1 MSDLVKTILT
11 GFLLALIAVVTQAQV
26 AKKPATTADSSSV
39 AARGAQLA
47 ETGHCGDAMPLLR
60 KSFPQALDKDLKIRI
75 GFDAVRCAMTLN
87 QTGLAVDF
95 LRLLNREFPRA
106 PEVLY
111 LTVHIYSDLSLRASQ
126 ELADVAPSSNE
137 AHQLNAESLEVQGK
151 WDEAAAEYRRI
162 LEHNPR
168 AIGIHFRLGRLLLS
182 KPDPDTSTADQAKAE
197 FQQEL
202 EIDPTNAGAE
212 YVLGE
217 LARQAQQI
225 PVAIEHF
232 TRATRLDAGFGDAFL
247 GLGMALVLNKQYSDA
262 IPPLET
268 AVKLQPANPAGHY
281 QLAIAYGHAGRKEDA
296 KREAALQRET
306 AEKIDQEKK
315 KAAEA
320 LQGQSPS
327 PQEQK
332 PEPPR

>member
-1 MSDLVKTILT
+1 MRDILRTILT
-11 GFLLALIAVVTQAQV
+11 SFLLALIAAITQAQV
-26 AKKPATTADSSSV
+26 AKKPAITGDSS
-39 AARGAQLA
+39 AAERGAKLA
-47 ETGHCGDAMPLLR
+47 ETGHCADAMPLLK
-60 KSFPQALDKDLKIRI
+60 KSFPQTSNKDLKIRI
-75 GFDAVRCAMTLN
+75 GFDGVRCAMTLN
-87 QTGLAVDF
+87 QADVAVDF

-126 ELADVAPSSNE
+126 ELADAAPSSNE

-182 KPDPDTSTADQAKAE
+182 KPDPDNSMADQAKEE

-217 LARQAQQI
+217 LARSF
-225 PVAIEHF
+225 E
-232 TRATRLDAGFGDAFL
+232 
-247 GLGMALVLNKQYSDA
+247 
-262 IPPLET
+262 
-268 AVKLQPANPAGHY
+268 
-281 QLAIAYGHAGRKEDA
+281 
-296 KREAALQRET
+296 
-306 AEKIDQEKK
+306 
-315 KAAEA
+315 
-320 LQGQSPS
+320 
-327 PQEQK
+327 
-332 PEPPR
+332 

>member
-1 MSDLVKTILT
+1 MRDLSKTVLT
-11 GFLLALIAVVTQAQV
+11 SFLLLLTSTVTQAQV
-26 AKKPATTADSSSV
+26 AKKPAAAVDSSVV
-39 AARGAQLA
+39 AERGAKLA
-47 ETGHCGDAMPLLR
+47 ETGHCAEAMPLLK
-60 KSFPQALDKDLKIRI
+60 KSFPQTSDKDLKLKI

-87 QTGLAVDF
+87 QADLAVDF
-95 LRLLNREFPRA
+95 LRLLNREFPHA

-126 ELADVAPSSNE
+126 ELADVAPSSSE
-137 AHQLNAESLEVQGK
+137 ARQLNAESLEVQGK

-162 LEHNPR
+162 LEHNPH

-182 KPDPDTSTADQAKAE
+182 KPDPDASMTDQAKEE

-217 LARQAQQI
+217 LARQAQHI
-225 PVAIEHF
+225 PEAIEHF
-232 TRATRLDAGFGDAFL
+232 TRATKLDASFGDAFL
-247 GLGMALVLNKQYSDA
+247 GLGMALVFNKQYSDA
-262 IPPLET
+262 ILPLET

-281 QLAIAYGHAGRKEDA
+281 QLAIAYGQTGRKEDA

-306 AEKIDQEKK
+306 ADRIEAEKK
-315 KAAEA
+315 KAAA
-320 LQGQSPS
+320 LQGQLPT
-327 PQEQK
+327 PLGEK

>member
-151 WDEAAAEYRRI
+151 WEEAAAEYRRI
-162 LEHNPR
+162 LEHSPD
-168 AIGIHFRLGRLLLS
+168 AAGIHFRLGRLLLS
-182 KPDPDTSTADQAKAE
+182 KPDPDGSLAEQAKQE
-197 FQQEL
+197 FKQEL

-225 PVAIEHF
+225 PEAIEHF
-232 TRATRLDAGFGDAFL
+232 TRATRLDAGFVDAFL
-247 GLGMALVLNKQYSDA
+247 GLGMALVSNKQYSEA
-262 IPPLET
+262 ITPLET
-268 AVKLQPANPAGHY
+268 VVKLRPSNPTGHY
-281 QLAIAYGHAGRKEDA
+281 YLSISYGHVGRKNDA
-296 KREAALQRET
+296 EKEAILQRET
-306 AEKIDQEKK
+306 LEEERKK
-315 KAAEA
+315 N
-320 LQGQSPS
+320 QP
-327 PQEQK
+327 
-332 PEPPR
+332 

>member
-1 MSDLVKTILT
+1 MRDDSESNRSGCGLSALV
-11 GFLLALIAVVTQAQV
+11 
-26 AKKPATTADSSSV
+26 
-39 AARGAQLA
+39 
-47 ETGHCGDAMPLLR
+47 E
-60 KSFPQALDKDLKIRI
+60 
-75 GFDAVRCAMTLN
+75 LN

>member
-1 MSDLVKTILT
+1 MRDLSKTVLT
-11 GFLLALIAVVTQAQV
+11 SFLLLLTSTVTQAQV
-26 AKKPATTADSSSV
+26 AKKPAAAVDSSVV
-39 AARGAQLA
+39 AERGAKLA
-47 ETGHCGDAMPLLR
+47 ETGHCAEAMPLLK
-60 KSFPQALDKDLKIRI
+60 KSFPQTSDKDLKLKI

-87 QTGLAVDF
+87 QADLAVDF
-95 LRLLNREFPRA
+95 LRLLNREFPHA

-126 ELADVAPSSNE
+126 ELADVAPSSSE
-137 AHQLNAESLEVQGK
+137 ARQLNAESLEVQGK

-162 LEHNPR
+162 LEHNPH

-182 KPDPDTSTADQAKAE
+182 KPDPDASMTDQAKEE

-217 LARQAQQI
+217 LARQAQHI
-225 PVAIEHF
+225 PEAIEHF
-232 TRATRLDAGFGDAFL
+232 TRATKLDASFGDAFL
-247 GLGMALVLNKQYSDA
+247 GLGMALVFNKQYSDA
-262 IPPLET
+262 ILPLET

-281 QLAIAYGHAGRKEDA
+281 QLAIAYGRTGRKEDA

-306 AEKIDQEKK
+306 ADRIEAEKK
-315 KAAEA
+315 KAAA
-320 LQGQSPS
+320 LQGQLPT
-327 PQEQK
+327 PLGEK
-332 PEPPR
+332 PAPPR

>member
-1 MSDLVKTILT
+1 MSDVLRTILA
-11 GFLLALIAVVTQAQV
+11 GFLLALIGAATQAQV
-26 AKKPATTADSSSV
+26 AKKPAAAVDSSVV
-39 AARGAQLA
+39 AERGAKLA
-47 ETGHCGDAMPLLR
+47 ETGHCAEAMPLLK
-60 KSFPQALDKDLKIRI
+60 KSFPQTSDKDLKLKI

-87 QTGLAVDF
+87 QADLAVDF
-95 LRLLNREFPRA
+95 LRLLNREFPHA

-126 ELADVAPSSNE
+126 ELADVAPSSSE
-137 AHQLNAESLEVQGK
+137 ARQLNAESLEVQGK

-162 LEHNPR
+162 LEHNPH

-182 KPDPDTSTADQAKAE
+182 KPDPDASMTDQAKEE

-217 LARQAQQI
+217 LARQAQHI
-225 PVAIEHF
+225 PEAIEHF
-232 TRATRLDAGFGDAFL
+232 TRATKLDASFGDAFL
-247 GLGMALVLNKQYSDA
+247 GLGMALVFNKQYSDA
-262 IPPLET
+262 ILPLET

-281 QLAIAYGHAGRKEDA
+281 QLAIAYGQTGRKEDA

-306 AEKIDQEKK
+306 ADRIEAEKK
-315 KAAEA
+315 KAAA
-320 LQGQSPS
+320 LQGQLPT
-327 PQEQK
+327 PLGEK

>member
-1 MSDLVKTILT
+1 VPAFFLFMSDLLKTIPT
-11 GFLLALIAVVTQAQV
+11 GFLLALVAAVTQAQV
-26 AKKPATTADSSSV
+26 AKKPARTTDSSAV
-39 AARGAQLA
+39 AERGAKLA
-47 ETGHCGDAMPLLR
+47 ETGHCTEALPLLK
-60 KSFPQALDKDLKIRI
+60 KSFPQTSDKDLKLRI

-87 QTGLAVDF
+87 QADLAVDF
-95 LRLLNREFPRA
+95 LRVLHHEFPRA

-151 WDEAAAEYRRI
+151 WREAAAEYRQI
-162 LEHNPR
+162 LEHDSH
-168 AIGIHFRLGRLLLS
+168 ATGIHFRLGRLLLS
-182 KPDPDTSTADQAKAE
+182 QPDPDSSLAEQAKQE

-225 PVAIEHF
+225 PEAIEHF
-232 TRATRLDAGFGDAFL
+232 TRATRLDAGFVDAFL
-247 GLGMALVLNKQYSDA
+247 GLGMAFVFNKQYSEA

-268 AVKLQPANPAGHY
+268 AVKLRPSNPTGHY
-281 QLAIAYGHAGRKEDA
+281 YLSISYGRVGRKND
-296 KREAALQRET
+296 
-306 AEKIDQEKK
+306 AEKEAILHRQTSEKEREKGQPGSQETP
-315 KAAEA
+315 A
-320 LQGQSPS
+320 PT
-327 PQEQK
+327 
-332 PEPPR
+332 PPH

>member
-126 ELADVAPSSNE
+126 ELADAAPSSNE

-182 KPDPDTSTADQAKAE
+182 KPDPEGALVEQAKQE
-197 FQQEL
+197 FKQEL

-217 LARQAQQI
+217 LARQGQQI
-225 PVAIEHF
+225 PEAIEHF
-232 TRATRLDAGFGDAFL
+232 SRATRLDAGFVDAFL
-247 GLGMALVLNKQYSDA
+247 GLGMALVFNKQYSDA

-268 AVKLQPANPAGHY
+268 VEKSRPMNSTGHY
-281 QLAIAYGHAGRKEDA
+281 YLSIAYGRVGRKSDA
-296 KREAALQRET
+296 EREALLHKQTLEEERKRAQPGSPET
-306 AEKIDQEKK
+306 
-315 KAAEA
+315 
-320 LQGQSPS
+320 
-327 PQEQK
+327 
-332 PEPPR
+332 PEPAPPPQ

>member
-1 MSDLVKTILT
+1 MRDLSKTVLT
-11 GFLLALIAVVTQAQV
+11 SFLLLLTSTVTQAQV
-26 AKKPATTADSSSV
+26 AKKPAAAVDSSVV
-39 AARGAQLA
+39 AERGAKLA
-47 ETGHCGDAMPLLR
+47 ETGHCAEAMPLLK
-60 KSFPQALDKDLKIRI
+60 KSFPQTSDKDLKLKI

-87 QTGLAVDF
+87 QADLAVDF
-95 LRLLNREFPRA
+95 LRLLNREFPHA

-126 ELADVAPSSNE
+126 ELADVAPSSSE
-137 AHQLNAESLEVQGK
+137 ARQLNAESLEVQGK

-162 LEHNPR
+162 LEHNPH

-182 KPDPDTSTADQAKAE
+182 KPDPDASMTDQAKEE

-217 LARQAQQI
+217 LARQAQHI
-225 PVAIEHF
+225 PEAIEHF
-232 TRATRLDAGFGDAFL
+232 TRATKLDASFGDAFL
-247 GLGMALVLNKQYSDA
+247 GLGMALVFNKQYSDA
-262 IPPLET
+262 ILPLET

-281 QLAIAYGHAGRKEDA
+281 QLAIAYGRTGRKEDA

-306 AEKIDQEKK
+306 ADRIEAEKK
-315 KAAEA
+315 KAAA
-320 LQGQSPS
+320 LQGQLPT
-327 PQEQK
+327 PLGEK

>member
-1 MSDLVKTILT
+1 MRDLSKTVLT
-11 GFLLALIAVVTQAQV
+11 SFLLLLTSTVTQAQV
-26 AKKPATTADSSSV
+26 AKKPAAAVDSSVV
-39 AARGAQLA
+39 AERGAKLA
-47 ETGHCGDAMPLLR
+47 ETGHCAEAMPLLK
-60 KSFPQALDKDLKIRI
+60 KSFPQTSDKDLKLKI

-87 QTGLAVDF
+87 QADLAVDF
-95 LRLLNREFPRA
+95 LRLLNREFPHA

-126 ELADVAPSSNE
+126 ELADVAPSSSE
-137 AHQLNAESLEVQGK
+137 ARQLNAESLEVQGK

-162 LEHNPR
+162 LEHNPH

-182 KPDPDTSTADQAKAE
+182 KPDPDASMTDQAKEE

-217 LARQAQQI
+217 LARQAQHI
-225 PVAIEHF
+225 PEAIEHF
-232 TRATRLDAGFGDAFL
+232 TRATNLDASFGDAFL
-247 GLGMALVLNKQYSDA
+247 GLGMALVFNKQYSDA
-262 IPPLET
+262 ILPLET

-281 QLAIAYGHAGRKEDA
+281 QLAIAYGQTGRKEDA

-306 AEKIDQEKK
+306 ADRIEAEKK
-315 KAAEA
+315 KAAA
-320 LQGQSPS
+320 LQGQLPT
-327 PQEQK
+327 PLGEK

>member
-1 MSDLVKTILT
+1 MRDLSKTVLT
-11 GFLLALIAVVTQAQV
+11 SFLLLLTSTVTQAQV
-26 AKKPATTADSSSV
+26 AKKPAAAVDSSVV
-39 AARGAQLA
+39 AERGAKLA
-47 ETGHCGDAMPLLR
+47 ETGHCAEAMPLLK
-60 KSFPQALDKDLKIRI
+60 KSFPQTSDKDLKLKI

-87 QTGLAVDF
+87 QADLAVDF
-95 LRLLNREFPRA
+95 LRLLNREFPHA

-126 ELADVAPSSNE
+126 ELADVAPSSSE
-137 AHQLNAESLEVQGK
+137 ARQLNAESLEVQGK

-162 LEHNPR
+162 LEHNPH

-182 KPDPDTSTADQAKAE
+182 KPDPDASMTDQAKEE

-217 LARQAQQI
+217 LARQAQHI
-225 PVAIEHF
+225 PEAIEHF
-232 TRATRLDAGFGDAFL
+232 TRATKLDASFGDAFL
-247 GLGMALVLNKQYSDA
+247 GLGMALVFNKQYSDA
-262 IPPLET
+262 ILPLET

-281 QLAIAYGHAGRKEDA
+281 QLAIAYGQTGRKEDA

-306 AEKIDQEKK
+306 ADRIEAEKK
-315 KAAEA
+315 KAAA
-320 LQGQSPS
+320 LQGQLPTLLG
-327 PQEQK
+327 EK